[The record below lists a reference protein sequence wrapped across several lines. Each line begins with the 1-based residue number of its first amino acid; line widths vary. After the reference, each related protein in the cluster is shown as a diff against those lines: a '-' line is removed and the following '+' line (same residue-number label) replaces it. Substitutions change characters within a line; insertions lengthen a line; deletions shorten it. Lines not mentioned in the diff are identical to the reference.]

1 MEATPAKWNVFNVI
15 CVPGSP
21 ILWAHRAPTAVP
33 GSILALEYFSLHR
46 FRKSTSWDL
55 VQRSNQDNTDKKQI
69 NNSIFT
75 VFFFI
80 QVLSTLTLTA
90 IKLRLDEI
98 VLFPHLLTR
107 VDGLNAYL
115 RLMHKCPDIFENVD
129 VFRSPFSKKYA
140 STLSVFDSLSIVHTK
155 TLKRWQ
161 YDSIPYSAYA

>member
-55 VQRSNQDNTDKKQI
+55 VQRSNQDNTDKKQM

-107 VDGLNAYL
+107 RPE
-115 RLMHKCPDIFENVD
+115 RLLTPHAQVSRYFWKRGCFPV
-129 VFRSPFSKKYA
+129 
-140 STLSVFDSLSIVHTK
+140 SVLEEIRLHTK
-155 TLKRWQ
+155 RIWFAFDCTYENAKTMAIR
-161 YDSIPYSAYA
+161 

>member
-55 VQRSNQDNTDKKQI
+55 VQRSNQDNTDKKI
-69 NNSIFT
+69 NKQLNIYG
-75 VFFFI
+75 VFCFV

-90 IKLRLDEI
+90 IKIRLDEI
-98 VLFPHLLTR
+98 AFFPLLLTR
-107 VDGLNAYL
+107 VDGLIAYL
-115 RLMHKCPDIFENVD
+115 GLMHKCADVFENVNFFLRSRRNMRLHLAHLIR
-129 VFRSPFSKKYA
+129 FRLYLP
-140 STLSVFDSLSIVHTK
+140 K
-155 TLKRWQ
+155 TLKHWQ
-161 YDSIPYSAYA
+161 YDSTSYRACA